1 MKHLLKDE
9 HREISGNPLGKLFS
23 RLRGSVDGLF
33 AAPPADSHDMLRRE
47 INREIAGLSS
57 DSTVALR
64 KVQGVLRDKWATAVD
79 APIRINHGSAKHWAA
94 PSRQNGMTV
103 KPAERARRSSTGI
116 SQAPVAG
123 EEILGLDDIFTSP
136 VTEIFAE
143 KPHYQT
149 KPAPP
154 RGSSE
159 RVTVPATSTEPASG
173 PEDNTLRFDESLLR
187 KVRWPSPEMLDS
199 LSTAQASETGEDQSV
214 QSSVAS
220 PQIAK
225 ETEVLRR
232 FLPVLSAK
240 SGGEADISR
249 TCESGIASGVGND
262 AYAPENMTE
271 TPDPVAQD
279 HQPVESP
286 AGISGETASPV
297 LQGELVEEYETAKTM
312 EPLHN
317 QPVRERLK
325 LDDDLQEDLSTF
337 DYMIRNN
344 RILSHSIANLVD
356 RYFYQAS
363 QEEEANYY

>member
-9 HREISGNPLGKLFS
+9 HREMSGNSLGKLFS
-23 RLRGSVDGLF
+23 RIRGSVDGLF
-33 AAPPADSHDMLRRE
+33 PTPPADSHDMLRRE
-47 INREIAGLSS
+47 INREIAGLST

-79 APIRINHGSAKHWAA
+79 APIRINHGSAKHWAT
-94 PSRQNGMTV
+94 PGRQNGMKV
-103 KPAERARRSSTGI
+103 KPVEQTRRSSTGI

-123 EEILGLDDIFTSP
+123 EEIRGLDDIFTSP
-136 VTEIFAE
+136 VTEIFAD

-149 KPAPP
+149 KPVSA
-154 RGSSE
+154 RESFE
-159 RVTVPATSTEPASG
+159 RITTPAASAEPASS
-173 PEDNTLRFDESLLR
+173 PEDNTPRFDESLLR
-187 KVRWPSPEMLDS
+187 KVRWPSPEKLDS
-199 LSTAQASETGEDQSV
+199 LSTARASETGETQNV

-220 PQIAK
+220 QQIA
-225 ETEVLRR
+225 EEAEAIQR
-232 FLPVLSAK
+232 FLPVPAAK
-240 SGGEADISR
+240 SEGEADIPKPY
-249 TCESGIASGVGND
+249 ESGIASAVGND

-279 HQPVESP
+279 HQPAEHP
-286 AGISGETASPV
+286 AGVSGETVGTV
-297 LQGELVEEYETAKTM
+297 LQGELVEDDETAKTL
-312 EPLHN
+312 EPLHT

-363 QEEEANYY
+363 QEEEASYY